1 MKVTDETVFIID
13 DDLSVCNAL
22 CCLFE
27 TVNFNVKAYNNAHA
41 FLENQDYLKEGCLI
55 VDVRMPFMSGL
66 QLVEQLSILKSTMP
80 VIMITGYGDVQMAV
94 RAMKLGAVDFI
105 LKPFNEQE
113 LLESV
118 QHNIHKEVKESA
130 LAKQNK
136 IESIGN
142 KLKKLSEREG
152 QVLEL
157 IAEGK
162 LNKEIAHILFISMS
176 TVEVHRANIMRK
188 MQVKNLAQL
197 LKLYIE
203 YQIYSEC

>member
-1 MKVTDETVFIID
+1 MKTGDETVFIID

-22 CCLFE
+22 CALFE
-27 TVNFNVKAYNNAHA
+27 SVHFNVKAYNNAHA
-41 FLENQDYLKEGCLI
+41 FLENEDYLKAGCLI

-66 QLVEQLSILKSTMP
+66 QLLEHLSMLKSTMP
-80 VIMITGYGDVQMAV
+80 VLMITGYGDVHMAV

-105 LKPFNEQE
+105 LKPFNDQS

-118 QHNIHKEVKESA
+118 QHYIHKE
-130 LAKQNK
+130 AKTKDISKQHK
-136 IESIGN
+136 IESIAN
-142 KLKKLSEREG
+142 RLKKLSEREA

-157 IAEGK
+157 ITEGK
-162 LNKEIAHILFISMS
+162 LNKEIAQLLFISMS

-203 YQIYSEC
+203 YQVYTEC